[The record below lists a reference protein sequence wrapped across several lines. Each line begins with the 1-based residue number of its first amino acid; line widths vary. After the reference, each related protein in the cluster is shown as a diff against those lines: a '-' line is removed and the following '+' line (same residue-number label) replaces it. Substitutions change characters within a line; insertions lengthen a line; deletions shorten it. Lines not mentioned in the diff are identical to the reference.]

1 MANTHVGNVDFD
13 GTWKIFRQS
22 LHLQTALCMTQFTSV
37 TYPKGATLQVN
48 RNLHDDL
55 FVIKDLHEVCV
66 HQLIRYRVVLSGLQN
81 RLNFVSVDIE
91 LNQVSVCRKDE
102 VFKATGIGV
111 EVDVFL
117 SSINDARNQLFT
129 TQSFGVFLSNYLT

>member
-1 MANTHVGNVDFD
+1 
-13 GTWKIFRQS
+13 
-22 LHLQTALCMTQFTSV
+22 MTQFTSV